1 MAEEATNLHK
11 RLAMGAA
18 DSIVSASG
26 KGAIQKYAKGGSVMP
41 EAGPLRKNVAMKK
54 GGKAKQIGYSIAIAI
69 PVKRSAGRGR

>member
-41 EAGPLRKNVAMKK
+41 EAAPPRKTATMKK